1 MHKIELNNTCACAS
15 IVDQQSDTY
24 VFYTG
29 GIAGITDMSNL
40 QSDTETLKRGTNEV
54 EFDR

>member
-15 IVDQQSDTY
+15 IVDQQSDTH